1 MKAAYLKA
9 PRQFEV
15 REVELRPIAEDEVIV
30 DVKACGYCGH
40 DNILASYHAV
50 EWEPFGHEFAGVVS
64 QVGSRVRG
72 LKAGDRVCI
81 ETNMFDPLS
90 DCARNGR
97 PDLDT
102 APLGSSFMNLDA
114 GCRGGMGFAEQVI
127 VPGDLCVKFEG
138 LSFEEACMIEPL
150 GVAYDIVKT
159 ADIGLND
166 DVLVFGCGPIGLMA
180 MKLARAS
187 GARRIYAAQHAGS
200 RARCELAR
208 RYGADEVI
216 FTDQTRLEDYA
227 FERGGVDRVLMTVPP
242 KFMGEALA
250 VMNPGGILSF
260 AGISYNEPTVC
271 FDSNKVHLDKLQIR
285 GSNAIPAL
293 YFPMCIDMV
302 RAGIVELLPLISH
315 RMRLETL
322 PEDLARYYAE
332 RETAVKAVMIR
343 D

>member
-15 REVELRPIAEDEVIV
+15 RDVELRPISEEEVLV
-30 DVKACGYCGH
+30 DVKACGFCGH
-40 DNILASYHAV
+40 DNILASYYAV
-50 EWEPFGHEFAGVVS
+50 EWEPFGHEFSGVVV

-72 LKAGDRVCI
+72 LAVGDKVCI

-114 GCRGGMGFAEQVI
+114 GHRGGMGFAEQVI
-127 VPGDLCVKFEG
+127 VPGDLCVKFDG

-150 GVAYDIVKT
+150 GVAYDIVMT
-159 ADIGLND
+159 ADIRLNN

-187 GARRIYAAQHAGS
+187 GARRIYAAQHSAS
-200 RARCELAR
+200 RARCELALD
-208 RYGADEVI
+208 YGADEII
-216 FTDQTRLEDYA
+216 FTDRQRLEDFD
-227 FERGGVDRVLMTVPP
+227 FEKGGVDSVLMTAPP
-242 KFMGEALA
+242 KYMGEALS
-250 VMNPGGILSF
+250 VMNAGGILSF
-260 AGISYNEPTVC
+260 AGISYNEPAVT

-302 RAGIVELLPLISH
+302 KAGMVPLKPLISH

-332 RETAVKAVMIR
+332 RDRAVKAVMVR
-343 D
+343 E

>member
-15 REVELRPIAEDEVIV
+15 REIELREIHEDEVIV
-30 DVKACGYCGH
+30 DVRACGYCGH
-40 DNILASYHAV
+40 DNILASYHAK

-64 QVGSRVRG
+64 KVGGRVRG
-72 LKAGDRVCI
+72 LVPGDKVCI

-102 APLGSSFMNLDA
+102 LPLGSSFMDLDK
-114 GCRGGMGFAEQVI
+114 GHRGGMGFAEQVI
-127 VPGDLCVKFEG
+127 VPGDLCVKFDG

-159 ADIGLND
+159 ADIRLND
-166 DVLVFGCGPIGLMA
+166 GVLVFGCGPIGLMA
-180 MKLARAS
+180 MKLAKAS
-187 GARRIYAAQHAGS
+187 GARRIYAAQHAAS
-200 RARCELAR
+200 AARCELAA
-208 RYGADEVI
+208 RYGADEMI
-216 FTDQTRLEDYA
+216 FTDRQSLGDYA
-227 FERGGVDRVLMTVPP
+227 FEKGGVDRVLMTVPP
-242 KFMGEALA
+242 KFMGEALG
-250 VMNPGGILSF
+250 VMNAGGILSF
-260 AGISYNEPTVC
+260 AGISYNEPMVT

-293 YFPMCIDMV
+293 YFPMCIEMV
-302 RAGIVELLPLISH
+302 KAGIVELKPLISH

-322 PEDLARYYAE
+322 PEDLARYYSE
-332 RETAVKAVMIR
+332 RDKAVKAVMVR